1 MTLFKNYI
9 VKQWKLFIIPFFA
22 MIICICAD
30 SSYPYFQKIFIDN
43 IILGNNHDYL
53 TIFLGIISMIA
64 LLHGLF
70 AYINEFLFDKF
81 ALIICKKLRQDLYTK
96 FQSFE
101 FSFFDNNN
109 TGGIT
114 FKNY

>member
-43 IILGNNHDYL
+43 IILENNHDYL

-70 AYINEFLFDKF
+70 AYINEFL
-81 ALIICKKLRQDLYTK
+81 LINLH
-96 FQSFE
+96 
-101 FSFFDNNN
+101 
-109 TGGIT
+109 
-114 FKNY
+114 